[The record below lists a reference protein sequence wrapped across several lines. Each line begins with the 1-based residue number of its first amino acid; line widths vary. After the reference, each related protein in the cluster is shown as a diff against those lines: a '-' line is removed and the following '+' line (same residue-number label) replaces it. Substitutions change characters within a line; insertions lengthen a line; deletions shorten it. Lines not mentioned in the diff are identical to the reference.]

1 MSIEYFDFDGNVTEK
16 SPKNMPRPFRPNE
29 AFYMKDGQRQDNPS
43 FDLEAAK
50 LEANYAIKEARY
62 SRYKKETDPLLLEIQ
77 AMNLRGQDPN
87 GKIDE
92 FKERY
97 YKIKEEL
104 PLK

>member
-1 MSIEYFDFDGNVTEK
+1 MSIEYFDFENNLTER

-29 AFYMKDGQRQDNPS
+29 AFYMRDGQRTDNT
-43 FDLEAAK
+43 DYDIEAAT
-50 LEANYAIKEARY
+50 LEANEAIKKARY
-62 SRYKKETDPLLLEIQ
+62 ARYKKETDPLLLEIQ

-92 FKERY
+92 FSEKY
-97 YKIKEEL
+97 QSIKEEL